1 MTDAEKKSFLAQFE
15 ESKRTVQ
22 ALATTNPELFPQ
34 WHNLQQA
41 ASDLAYAQRQLE
53 RAQRAWAQITGE

>member
-1 MTDAEKKSFLAQFE
+1 MTDAEKFLAQFE
-15 ESKRTVQ
+15 KSKRTVQ

-41 ASDLAYAQRQLE
+41 ASDVAYAQLRLE